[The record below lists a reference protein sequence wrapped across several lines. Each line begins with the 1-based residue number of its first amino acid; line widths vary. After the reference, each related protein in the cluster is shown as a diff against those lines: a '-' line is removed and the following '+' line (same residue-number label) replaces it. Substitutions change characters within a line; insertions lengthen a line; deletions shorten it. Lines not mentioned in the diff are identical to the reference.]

1 LDEGR
6 GPPDRNDEYMFYQM
20 LVGSWP
26 MELLE
31 APTADGLE
39 AYQSRI
45 QGALAKSLREGKQRS
60 NWPAANLEYEA
71 AMLAFA
77 REALRP
83 EGGFLTS
90 FLRFVER
97 IARLGVQNSLVQT
110 ALKLTAPG
118 VPDIYHG
125 CELWG
130 GQITR
135 TRILVPFA
143 PKPAANAGR
152 GSDPERCPYRA
163 CSRSRL
169 TSASRLSRSR
179 NIEATA
185 SVRPSRLKRTRQSL
199 PAMLPSTGSSSH
211 CSACPT

>member
-1 LDEGR
+1 
-6 GPPDRNDEYMFYQM
+6 MFYQM

-118 VPDIYHG
+118 VPDIYQG
-125 CELWG
+125 CELWDLSVVDPDNRRAVDFCAREAAVA
-130 GQITR
+130 T
-135 TRILVPFA
+135 LA
-143 PKPAANAGR
+143 PRLETKE
-152 GSDPERCPYRA
+152 ERA
-163 CSRSRL
+163 QL
-169 TSASRLSRSR
+169 
-179 NIEATA
+179 IE
-185 SVRPSRLKRTRQSL
+185 SL
-199 PAMLPSTGSSSH
+199 
-211 CSACPT
+211 